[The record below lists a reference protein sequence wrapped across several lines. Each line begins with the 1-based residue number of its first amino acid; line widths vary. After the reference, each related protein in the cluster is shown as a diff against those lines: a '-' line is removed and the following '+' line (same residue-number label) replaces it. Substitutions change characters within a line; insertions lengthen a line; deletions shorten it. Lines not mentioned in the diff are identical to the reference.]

1 MKLIICITICLFL
14 MIFAVEAKPQCTA
27 PSDCYRVPLAV
38 GQECNLVG
46 CIQGG
51 CYIDECHSAT
61 SDPCWGMACE
71 NGHFNNTKWNLLI
84 EEWKE
89 ERWNAFL
96 QRYNYNLRDGCTSK
110 ELKCVA
116 ITRTFQ
122 FEQTDNVP
130 MKCCVPICEKWNH
143 EEEFGALMSEGFS
156 SMCDFSEGG
165 AGYMNFTPYSKP
177 VIHSEEPVQSETL
190 TSIQY
195 VESSLELN
203 TTELNN

>member
-14 MIFAVEAKPQCTA
+14 MILSIQCKGLRTWE
-27 PSDCYRVPLAV
+27 D
-38 GQECNLVG
+38 GK
-46 CIQGG
+46 
-51 CYIDECHSAT
+51 D
-61 SDPCWGMACE
+61 
-71 NGHFNNTKWNLLI
+71 
-84 EEWKE
+84 EWKE
-89 ERWNAFL
+89 KSWNAFIK
-96 QRYNYNLRDGCTSK
+96 RYNYNLRDGCTSK
-110 ELKCVA
+110 ELKCVT
-116 ITRTFQ
+116 ITRILQ
-122 FEQTDNVP
+122 FDQADFAA

-195 VESSLELN
+195 VENYLELN